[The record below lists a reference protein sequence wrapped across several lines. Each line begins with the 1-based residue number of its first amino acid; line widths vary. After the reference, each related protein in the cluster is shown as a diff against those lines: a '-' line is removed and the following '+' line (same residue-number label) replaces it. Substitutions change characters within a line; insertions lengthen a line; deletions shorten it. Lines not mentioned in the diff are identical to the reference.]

1 MRDDVVIGIAQWLP
15 RPGQPGENLA
25 TALGFAGDLARR
37 GADLIVLPEL
47 WPCGFDWSS
56 LHRDAASAAET
67 LEGPRCAALAS
78 CARDLGVWLAAGS
91 VPESHDGALY
101 NTALLFDRRGRL
113 RAWHRKAHLYSPLGE
128 TDIFAPGDQ
137 LTVCP
142 TGEFGMVGLSVC
154 FDGDFPEVARA
165 MRDAGA
171 KLIIQPC
178 AYEAAAAGWWRTLYP
193 AHALSNGQW
202 WVLANQCGTN
212 PSGTLLGE
220 SQVISPSGDVLAR
233 ARGAQEGQTPPAE
246 LMTIPVPLTRELAR
260 AEHDNGVL
268 RSLRRPDL
276 KVQTRDEIP
285 PDAYGLAAEA
295 APSARHER

>member
-1 MRDDVVIGIAQWLP
+1 MVGIAQWLP
-15 RPGQPGENLA
+15 RPGQARENLA
-25 TALGFAGDLARR
+25 TAVRLSGDLARR

-47 WPCGFDWSS
+47 WPCGFDWGS
-56 LHRDAASAAET
+56 LHHDAAGAAET
-67 LEGPRCAALAS
+67 LDGPRCAALAA

-91 VPESHDGALY
+91 VPESHGGALF

-128 TDIFAPGDQ
+128 ADIFTPGDQ

-142 TGEFGMVGLSVC
+142 TDEFGMVGLSVC

-171 KLIIQPC
+171 RLVIQPC
-178 AYEAAAAGWWRTLYP
+178 AYETAARGWWRTLYP

-233 ARGAQEGQTPPAE
+233 ARGAPDGETPPAE
-246 LMTIPVPLTRELAR
+246 LMTVPVPLARELAR
-260 AEHDNGVL
+260 AEQDNGVL

-276 KVQTRDEIP
+276 KVQLEDELR

-295 APSARHER
+295 ASSARHER

>member
-1 MRDDVVIGIAQWLP
+1 VRDDVVVGIAQWLP
-15 RPGQPGENLA
+15 RPGQASENLA
-25 TALGFAGDLARR
+25 AAVRLSGDLARR
-37 GADLIVLPEL
+37 GADLVVLPEL
-47 WPCGFDWSS
+47 WPCGFDWGS
-56 LHRDAASAAET
+56 LRRDAASAAET
-67 LEGPRCAALAS
+67 LDGPRCAALAA

-91 VPESHDGALY
+91 VPESYDGALY

-128 TDIFAPGDQ
+128 TDIFAPGDR

-142 TGEFGMVGLSVC
+142 TGEFGMVGLTVC

-171 KLIIQPC
+171 TLVVQPS
-178 AYEAAAAGWWRTLYP
+178 AYEAAARAWWRTLYP

-220 SQVISPSGDVLAR
+220 SQVISPSGDVLAK
-233 ARGAQEGQTPPAE
+233 ARGARDGETPPAE
-246 LMTIPVPLTRELAR
+246 LMTVTLSLTSELAR
-260 AEHDNGVL
+260 AEQDSGVL
-268 RSLRRPDL
+268 LSSRRPDL
-276 KVQTRDEIP
+276 KVHNWDREVSEP
-285 PDAYGLAAEA
+285 C
-295 APSARHER
+295 H

>member
-1 MRDDVVIGIAQWLP
+1 VRDDVVVGIAQWLP
-15 RPGQPGENLA
+15 APGRLAENLD
-25 TALGFAGDLARR
+25 TAVRYIGDLARR

-56 LHRDAASAAET
+56 LHRDAAGAAET
-67 LEGPRCAALAS
+67 LDGPRCAALAA

-91 VPESHDGALY
+91 VPENHDGALY
-101 NTALLFDRRGRL
+101 NTALLFDRHGRL

-128 TDIFAPGDQ
+128 TEIFTPGDQ

-142 TGEFGMVGLSVC
+142 TGEFGMVGLTVC

-165 MRDAGA
+165 MRGAGA

-178 AYEAAAAGWWRTLYP
+178 AYEAAAAAWWRTLYP

-233 ARGAQEGQTPPAE
+233 ARRAHNGETPPAE
-246 LMTIPVPLTRELAR
+246 LMTVPVPLTRELAG

-268 RSLRRPDL
+268 WRSRRPGLEVQTPGRSLPGHPWPGGRGS
-276 KVQTRDEIP
+276 VIST
-285 PDAYGLAAEA
+285 
-295 APSARHER
+295 S

>member
-1 MRDDVVIGIAQWLP
+1 VRDDVVVGIAQWLP
-15 RPGQPGENLA
+15 RPGQASENLA
-25 TALGFAGDLARR
+25 AAVRLSGDLARR
-37 GADLIVLPEL
+37 GADLVVLPEL
-47 WPCGFDWSS
+47 WPCGFDWGS
-56 LHRDAASAAET
+56 LRRDAASAAET
-67 LEGPRCAALAS
+67 LDGPRCAALAA

-128 TDIFAPGDQ
+128 TDIFAPGDR

-142 TGEFGMVGLSVC
+142 TDEFGMVGLTVC

-171 KLIIQPC
+171 TLVVQPS
-178 AYEAAAAGWWRTLYP
+178 AYEAAARVWWRTLYP

-220 SQVISPSGDVLAR
+220 SQVISPSGDVLAK
-233 ARGAQEGQTPPAE
+233 ARGARDGETPPAE
-246 LMTIPVPLTRELAR
+246 LMTVTLSLTSELAR
-260 AEHDNGVL
+260 AELDSGVL
-268 RSLRRPDL
+268 LSSRRPDL
-276 KVQTRDEIP
+276 KVHNWDREVSEP
-285 PDAYGLAAEA
+285 C
-295 APSARHER
+295 H

>member
-1 MRDDVVIGIAQWLP
+1 MVGIAQWLP
-15 RPGQPGENLA
+15 RPGQASENLA
-25 TALGFAGDLARR
+25 AAVRLSGDPARR
-37 GADLIVLPEL
+37 GADLVVLPEL
-47 WPCGFDWSS
+47 WPCGFDWGS
-56 LHRDAASAAET
+56 LRRDAASAAET
-67 LEGPRCAALAS
+67 LDGPRRAALAA

-113 RAWHRKAHLYSPLGE
+113 RAWHRKAHLYGPLGE
-128 TDIFAPGDQ
+128 TDIFAPGDR

-142 TGEFGMVGLSVC
+142 TDEFGMVGLTVC

-171 KLIIQPC
+171 TLVVQPS
-178 AYEAAAAGWWRTLYP
+178 AYEAAARVWWRTLYP

-220 SQVISPSGDVLAR
+220 SQVISPSGDVLAK
-233 ARGAQEGQTPPAE
+233 ARGARDGETPPAE
-246 LMTIPVPLTRELAR
+246 LMTVTLSLTSELAR
-260 AEHDNGVL
+260 AELDSGVL
-268 RSLRRPDL
+268 LSLRRPDL
-276 KVQTRDEIP
+276 KVHNWDREVSEP
-285 PDAYGLAAEA
+285 C
-295 APSARHER
+295 H